1 MLLET
6 VEVRKQDR
14 RSNMTKQVLA
24 FTFILA
30 SLPFSA
36 NAASKN
42 SAHVVLD
49 NAVTVGDTEVPRGS
63 YKVVWTGTDPNVQV
77 TFTNGKWSKTVPAH
91 LVEARNNPE
100 SQTITVKGDKK
111 ILTGLELHDA
121 TLVFGSGSTQTG
133 E

>member
-1 MLLET
+1 
-6 VEVRKQDR
+6 
-14 RSNMTKQVLA
+14 MTKRVLA

-30 SLPFSA
+30 SIPFAA

-42 SAHVVLD
+42 SAHVVFS
-49 NAVTVGDTEVPRGS
+49 NAVTIGNTEVPKGS
-63 YKVVWTGTDPNVQV
+63 YKVVWTGTEPNVQV

-100 SQTITVKGDKK
+100 SQTVSVKGDKTF
-111 ILTGLELHDA
+111 LNGLELHDA
-121 TLVFGSGSTQTG
+121 TLAFGNSTQTG